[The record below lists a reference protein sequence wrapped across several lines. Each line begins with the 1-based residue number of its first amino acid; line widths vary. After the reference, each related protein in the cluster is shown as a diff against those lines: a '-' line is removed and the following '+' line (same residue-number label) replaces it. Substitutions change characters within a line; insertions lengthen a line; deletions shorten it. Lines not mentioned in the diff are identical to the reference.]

1 MKELLTEFL
10 ATILKE
16 ASREFK
22 AVRKGKDGKERVVPF
37 GSKESMNQAIAAPSK
52 DGATYRPYN
61 PAADGKLEKEPGDQ
75 PSTLL
80 QPPPAKGYGRDFR
93 GTTPP
98 EQTTGVALPTG
109 EPVDAEIASIA
120 LYGEDKK
127 GKLRLDSPDA
137 QSVLDKGFTQGE
149 GAPPG
154 TAGSNFNENISD
166 EGSLVLGEYPD
177 MDESTLTRVL
187 FDRVRDTKLAE
198 QQADP
203 TVEGTVTYSPQG
215 RSRISVP
222 SDIKDPQ
229 DIIVYKNCVI
239 AARSGRK
246 KYIRALNGVKAA
258 QEAVGFKKIKD
269 RKLFGGAK
277 GDLRRAQETVT
288 AATKCFIYDEE
299 LGIVEVPKEV
309 LIKWIQASGGG
320 KNAADTV
327 SMTVDVNGNLIYDG
341 WSDKKTLKDIQGNST
356 LNEEYTA
363 MSERVQT
370 LVDTGTIS
378 SDDES
383 TARGILLSAQE
394 FSDELESKYADT
406 SAQLAGYFLGEFD
419 EGGNGEQ
426 VGLYMQVINHPDP
439 VVRNKLKLVPKWQ
452 AFIKKV
458 NGTVTSTGGRKE
470 TAQIRQFHTEAK
482 SMKLDGDAA
491 YWYVLNK
498 MAEAKLLSADERK
511 ILERISE
518 TLTKA
523 KTLADSGKKPSVAES
538 KAYGPFVSSV
548 KEKKN
553 VEQLEIKTA
562 LKTLRRLTIE
572 FQRDNVEQ
580 LNKITVTNQHGD
592 EVKLGDHLEARGII
606 EMLHLDKID
615 LPEELTPE
623 NEQEYFEKVLVRSTQ
638 LVMEGIPV
646 TPVTL
651 RECLGVETLRE
662 FERTFELMVDDEDPK
677 TIFVY
682 TVRDGKRVR
691 VARKQY
697 RSKQGDTGKTGTTI
711 VWEDDMKKCFD
722 RKGAK

>member
-1 MKELLTEFL
+1 
-10 ATILKE
+10 
-16 ASREFK
+16 
-22 AVRKGKDGKERVVPF
+22 
-37 GSKESMNQAIAAPSK
+37 
-52 DGATYRPYN
+52 
-61 PAADGKLEKEPGDQ
+61 
-75 PSTLL
+75 
-80 QPPPAKGYGRDFR
+80 
-93 GTTPP
+93 
-98 EQTTGVALPTG
+98 
-109 EPVDAEIASIA
+109 
-120 LYGEDKK
+120 
-127 GKLRLDSPDA
+127 
-137 QSVLDKGFTQGE
+137 
-149 GAPPG
+149 
-154 TAGSNFNENISD
+154 
-166 EGSLVLGEYPD
+166 
-177 MDESTLTRVL
+177 
-187 FDRVRDTKLAE
+187 
-198 QQADP
+198 
-203 TVEGTVTYSPQG
+203 
-215 RSRISVP
+215 
-222 SDIKDPQ
+222 
-229 DIIVYKNCVI
+229 
-239 AARSGRK
+239 
-246 KYIRALNGVKAA
+246 
-258 QEAVGFKKIKD
+258 
-269 RKLFGGAK
+269 
-277 GDLRRAQETVT
+277 
-288 AATKCFIYDEE
+288 
-299 LGIVEVPKEV
+299 
-309 LIKWIQASGGG
+309 
-320 KNAADTV
+320 
-327 SMTVDVNGNLIYDG
+327 
-341 WSDKKTLKDIQGNST
+341 
-356 LNEEYTA
+356 
-363 MSERVQT
+363 
-370 LVDTGTIS
+370 
-378 SDDES
+378 
-383 TARGILLSAQE
+383 
-394 FSDELESKYADT
+394 
-406 SAQLAGYFLGEFD
+406 
-419 EGGNGEQ
+419 
-426 VGLYMQVINHPDP
+426 